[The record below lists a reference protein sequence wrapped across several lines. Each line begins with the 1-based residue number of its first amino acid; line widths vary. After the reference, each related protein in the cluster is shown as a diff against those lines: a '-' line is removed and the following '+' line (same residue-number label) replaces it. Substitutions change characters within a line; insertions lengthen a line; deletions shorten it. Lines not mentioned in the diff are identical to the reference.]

1 MKSLAASLLLLLTAI
16 SAGTLHA
23 SAAGAEMNAADARL
37 NQVYKKLAASIGDD
51 AQKALLVAAQK
62 AWIKARDTDVAL
74 FAARYEYSK
83 GGLFYNLYLTQQRTK
98 FLQALIDNEGG
109 ETEGPGE
116 YMGE

>member
-1 MKSLAASLLLLLTAI
+1 MKSLAATLLLLLST
-16 SAGTLHA
+16 SLGTLHA
-23 SAAGAEMNAADARL
+23 SAVGAEMNAADAQL
-37 NQVYKKLAASIGDD
+37 NQVYKKLAASIDDD

-62 AWIKARDTDVAL
+62 AWIKARDTDIAL

-109 ETEGPGE
+109 ETEGPSD